1 MALSLPL
8 FTLIGFTW
16 PAISPRTWSLALTLV
31 DIGLVLGL
39 TYIVLLVIAERRT
52 LWMVRG
58 FIFLIFAASI
68 SRGLGLQFLAFVLNN
83 LVVGSAVAMAV
94 ILQSEIRRF
103 LEQIGQG
110 KLLQV
115 LQKNPNPLPR
125 GQTALDAIVD
135 AVKALS
141 QSRTGALIL
150 LETGTMLDAQ
160 DFTATGIK
168 LNAALTSELVQ
179 TIFQPATPLHD
190 GAILIRGSQ
199 IVAAKLILPLSQ
211 RTGPWQLGTRHRAA
225 VGITERVTNC
235 LCIVVSEETGSI
247 SLAQRGE
254 LNRPLTSS
262 KLKELLEHQ
271 FHQAGEANPAMT
283 QRKNS
288 RRRWQMVWPLR

>member
-1 MALSLPL
+1 MALSLSL
-8 FTLIGFTW
+8 FTLIGVTW
-16 PAISPRTWSLALTLV
+16 PAVSPRVWALVTNLV

-110 KLLQV
+110 KILQV
-115 LQKNPNPLPR
+115 LQKNPSPLPR
-125 GQTALDAIVD
+125 GQTTLDAIVD

-168 LNAALTSELVQ
+168 LDATLTSELVQ

-190 GAILIRGSQ
+190 GAILIRGTQ

-225 VGITERVTNC
+225 VGITERVANC

-262 KLKELLEHQ
+262 KLKELLEQH
-271 FHQAGEANPAMT
+271 FHQAGETTTSLT
-283 QRKNS
+283 QRTAN